1 MFSKSKA
8 SDKTIKLSNSDLHE
22 TYGEIESTKNYR
34 FCQSKLNTSHST
46 KVQRRRLNRIF
57 ISSRGCS
64 PVSTPIS
71 DNEDSNKSSY
81 KEMTRSSTVRNRLIS
96 LPITRVSKIV

>member
-1 MFSKSKA
+1 MFSNSKT
-8 SDKTIKLSNSDLHE
+8 SDKTNKISNSDLCEIH
-22 TYGEIESTKNYR
+22 GENESNKSFHFR
-34 FCQSKLNTSHST
+34 RSELNSSNST
-46 KVQRRRLNRIF
+46 KVQRRRLNKIF
-57 ISSRGCS
+57 ISSRGWS

-81 KEMTRSSTVRNRLIS
+81 KELTRISTVRNRLIS